1 MNDQDKQKATLALA
15 NSFLQSATLQQ
26 TLQIVQEK
34 ALERATEEVNG
45 MSEEQLEEILTS
57 IKAQEIAQDLR
68 SQKESEDSQTQSE
81 EAESSSKTQ
90 KAKKSAKS

>member
-34 ALERATEEVNG
+34 ALERATEEVDG
-45 MSEEQLEEILTS
+45 MSDEQLEEIVTS

-68 SQKESEDSQTQSE
+68 NQKESEDQSTQSE
-81 EAESSSKTQ
+81 EAKASSKTE
-90 KAKKSAKS
+90 KSKKSVKS